1 MLAIQIDDKTIE
13 DSLSAKFSNTKDI
26 DKYIHDLLTKELEDT
41 HFLAQIKSEHKR
53 DFVSQDEIFQTL
65 DSI

>member
-41 HFLAQIKSEHKR
+41 HFLAQIDQFDQIDKAVLKQI
-53 DFVSQDEIFQTL
+53 DN
-65 DSI
+65 